1 MAGLTRWDSDGIDE
15 GAPVPVGLVL
25 GWLDGWAEAEGW
37 PEGCDVGIED
47 RLGAA
52 LGWPEGVAGRGGFI
66 HRGERQRM
74 TMGGWAMGN
83 GGQ

>member
-1 MAGLTRWDSDGIDE
+1 M
-15 GAPVPVGLVL
+15 L

-52 LGWPEGVAGRGGFI
+52 LGWPEGGRKEPQRRTGCGKADLMVPMRPTDGHLAASWADPSPWGSHLAG
-66 HRGERQRM
+66 
-74 TMGGWAMGN
+74 
-83 GGQ
+83 